1 MQVPLADDM
10 FVCDALAR
18 WEKAQK
24 KDKNNRI
31 PDAPLEMRKKLFFS
45 IEQDEDLALTE
56 DDDMLAD
63 FLFSQV
69 CEDFLSGQLP
79 APHKEVAKLG
89 ACLLHIRFRAS
100 DATASINR
108 CAPSSD
114 LRLHVIRV
122 ALERLD

>member
-1 MQVPLADDM
+1 M

-24 KDKNNRI
+24 KDKSNSSNRI
-31 PDAPLEMRKKLFFS
+31 PDAPLEMRKKLFFPL
-45 IEQDEDLALTE
+45 EQDDDLAISE
-56 DDDMLAD
+56 EDDMLAD

-79 APHKEVAKLG
+79 ASHKDIAKLG

-100 DATASINR
+100 DSSASINR
-108 CAPSSD
+108 YAFKSEP
-114 LRLHVIRV
+114 
-122 ALERLD
+122 E